1 MARDGTELFYLSPA
15 NQLMAV
21 AMKPVRDRLD
31 IGVAR
36 PLFAIRPRPPVR
48 LDAYPYDV
56 SPDGRRF
63 VVNTLTDDTTS
74 TIITVVL
81 NWTAGLAKR

>member
-1 MARDGTELFYLSPA
+1 
-15 NQLMAV
+15 MAV

>member
-1 MARDGTELFYLSPA
+1 MV
-15 NQLMAV
+15 V
-21 AMKPVRDRLD
+21 AIKAAPDRFD
-31 IGVAR
+31 TGVPR

-74 TIITVVL
+74 NTITVVL
-81 NWTAGLAKR
+81 NRTAGLPKQ